1 METNHTPTQKAMDG
15 LLYLILGVMLG
26 LFLAPMVAG
35 NEGNA
40 SFLPLMGVA
49 LTAASGSY
57 FLSFCYRPGAIFG
70 WYMDWLEKHFRDS
83 LTNPFRFLFSP
94 LGGCMYCQNTWI
106 TIIGFFLFREVQPM
120 AWWLVLPCIFISH
133 LFLSVIDRALDN

>member
-26 LFLAPMVAG
+26 LFLANIFGGAG
-35 NEGNA
+35 KFATLNSIIAVSGMSA
-40 SFLPLMGVA
+40 LCSF
-49 LTAASGSY
+49 

-70 WYMDWLEKHFRDS
+70 WYMDWLEKYFRDS
-83 LTNPFRFLFSP
+83 LTNPFRFLFNP

-106 TIIGFFLFREVQPM
+106 TITAFILLKSTFIFS
-120 AWWLVLPCIFISH
+120 WWMILPTIFMSH
-133 LFLSVIDRALDN
+133 FILTVTDRILEQ